1 MGNKQLGIPQREAL
15 ALAKRLRIKTFIET
29 GTYRAG
35 TAMWAYNCGQFDR
48 VITIEGYRKRYD
60 GNIATYGLNA
70 LSGLEFVYG
79 DSRTMLAE
87 VLKTVDEPALF
98 WLDAHWVGDSK
109 VAYAQAD
116 ECPLREELLAIN
128 EHRIA
133 PSHVILIDDARLF
146 IEPPPYP
153 HHPEQWPTLKEV
165 EVSLKHH
172 ARGVEVKDDV
182 IWAVPYFHEVLLH
195 NLLEAES

>member
-1 MGNKQLGIPQREAL
+1 MGNKQLGIPQTTAL
-15 ALAKRLRIKTFIET
+15 ALAERLRIKTFIET

-35 TAMWAYNCGQFDR
+35 TSLWAHQCGQFER

-60 GNIATYGLNA
+60 GNIATYGLHS
-70 LSGLEFVYG
+70 LPGLEFVYG
-79 DSRTMLAE
+79 DSRTKLAE
-87 VLKTVDEPALF
+87 ILKTVSEPAVF
-98 WLDAHWVGDSK
+98 WLDAHWCGDGALDSH
-109 VAYAQAD
+109 AIGD

-128 EHRIA
+128 DHKAA

-153 HHPEQWPTLKEV
+153 HHPEQWPTMQEV
-165 EVSLKHH
+165 EALLKHH

-195 NLLEAES
+195 NLW